1 MSHNTV
7 RRYLNSPEAMRPKP
21 RPPRGSRLD
30 PYAEHIDRRMGEG
43 LENCRVLMVDAL
55 RYLARRPGGG
65 HRRSTGVDG
74 RAGPSALG
82 QLGHLD
88 GRGWRARFIEALHAS
103 EGPEAFTAI
112 ARETPVRWLPTLIE
126 AHH

>member
-1 MSHNTV
+1 MSRNTV
-7 RRYLNSPEAMRPKP
+7 RRYLNSPEAMRPRP

-30 PYAEHIDRRMGEG
+30 PYAEHIDRGMGEDWRIAG
-43 LENCRVLMVDAL
+43 ADGGRL

-74 RAGPSALG
+74 RADPFAMG

-103 EGPEAFTAI
+103 EGLEACTAI
-112 ARETPVRWLPTLIE
+112 ARETPVRMAADTHRG
-126 AHH
+126 HH